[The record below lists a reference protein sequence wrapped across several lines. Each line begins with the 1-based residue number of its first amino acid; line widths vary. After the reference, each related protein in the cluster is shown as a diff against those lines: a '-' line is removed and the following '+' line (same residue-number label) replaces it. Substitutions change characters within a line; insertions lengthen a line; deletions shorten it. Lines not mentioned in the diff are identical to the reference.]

1 MRKISFLFLLGSFTL
16 FIYSCQKEQGCTC
29 QEKQSSSTEEKNSK
43 GKSDDTHHNSSN
55 EKNDG
60 IRPAY
65 SYSLDQSTAWKM
77 KWHDEFEGNQFNQ
90 QYWTKI
96 PRGHSP
102 WNKYMSFNEN
112 CYEVSN
118 GTIKLKGI
126 VNTYGEKAE
135 GKVPYLTG
143 GIWTKNKIDFAEG
156 IIEIRFKVE
165 DLEGAWPALWLLN
178 NDSTPWPDGGEIDI
192 MERFNLEDYLTL
204 SAHTDYTYNLGI
216 ENSPGNTGVSSFKHG
231 EFNIIALEIQKDL
244 LIWWVNGERKFEYPR
259 VDTKHKTQFPFNDHR
274 YFLLMDMQLEN
285 GSVKWLK
292 NPEKLPI
299 QMEIDWVRYFIK

>member
-43 GKSDDTHHNSSN
+43 GKSNDTDHNSSN
-55 EKNDG
+55 EQNDR

-65 SYSLDQSTAWKM
+65 SYSLDQSTAWKI

-135 GKVPYLTG
+135 GKVPFL
-143 GIWTKNKIDFAEG
+143 KLKISREPGLHFG
-156 IIEIRFKVE
+156 Y
-165 DLEGAWPALWLLN
+165 
-178 NDSTPWPDGGEIDI
+178 STMIQLHGQ
-192 MERFNLEDYLTL
+192 MVVRLTL
-204 SAHTDYTYNLGI
+204 WNVLI
-216 ENSPGNTGVSSFKHG
+216 LK
-231 EFNIIALEIQKDL
+231 II
-244 LIWWVNGERKFEYPR
+244 
-259 VDTKHKTQFPFNDHR
+259 
-274 YFLLMDMQLEN
+274 
-285 GSVKWLK
+285 
-292 NPEKLPI
+292 
-299 QMEIDWVRYFIK
+299 